1 MDETIVGGIALEL
14 GVDDTMF
21 NQDMRNIANDSNN
34 MLKNQFSGLGA
45 KLGVAIGAALTGAL
59 VNECLELGSALSE
72 VQNVVDTTF
81 KDMSSDINAWSK
93 NAITQFG
100 LSEYKAKQYTGTIG
114 AMAKAYGFAG
124 EELETMS
131 INIAGAAGDVASFYN
146 LSTDESFEKMK
157 SIFTGET
164 ESLKSLGIVMSE
176 TALEQYALN
185 NGFGKTLKSMT
196 EQEKAML
203 RYQFVMDGLSDVHGD
218 FAKTADSW
226 ANQTRVMELRIDSL
240 KSSFGQ
246 LLIHVLTPAINAFN
260 DLLGELNECT
270 DAFLELTG
278 IVQGNT
284 TEVIRTQASSAATEI
299 ENIGTAAEETEKK
312 LNKLGNYDNLNVINS
327 NATSNGGASSGSILG
342 GSSVTTTPITPN
354 QAIFTWLDDIKKE
367 LEPLTTLG
375 KTFYTEFLKPIGSY
389 VLGTGFPR
397 LADITVD
404 LYKNI
409 NWGKLNESVGGF
421 LGLAS
426 DLAILAFDNL
436 LNFYEEFLS
445 PVASWSIG
453 EALPR
458 LLDVVTGLGDSV
470 DWKELNEAFAGLY
483 EILADASISVGEGF
497 VSFFEDIAEILE
509 PGLEIVIEGF
519 GKAIEFVGK
528 IIDAI
533 PSEVLE
539 LFGSALGGIVTSL
552 LLFKGAT
559 AVASIISGISGAL
572 GGLSQVLMNNPYAV
586 AATAIGA
593 LVGALIYATGE
604 KEVEYLS
611 DEIAELA
618 AATEELAIKADEA
631 EIAVSEFDDR
641 LKGISGGTTA
651 GKELEILADKYY
663 ELSQKQEKSAGEMKL
678 LKSYS
683 EDLIAQ
689 MPELSG
695 LIDEQTGAYKG
706 TKEELSALVDKTK
719 EYYQIQA
726 TEDIIKDIVKQMTET
741 ELLLSDAI
749 QNRSAT
755 LEALEEFESNK
766 EYFSGFGTK
775 EKRVL
780 MEYSEEYEQLINNA
794 READN
799 VVQGLENTMGDLNK
813 RYDTAS
819 NLLVN
824 LNDKVT
830 EQSSNNKGLKD
841 TVGGVIEIYGKLPS
855 AANNGMSGANRYFKT
870 GATGIVNTVNTEFGK
885 LPTSA
890 QTTGQSVAWNLGQG
904 LKNKTSTATSPAK
917 QLIKDITSAL
927 SNNQDMSK
935 FKTLGSNIVEGLIKG
950 IEDKVPGLT
959 STVSKMGKGIAS
971 VFAEVMDIHSPSGVF
986 EDFGIYTMQGYQGGL
1001 EDEEDTTISML
1012 KRLGGLFSTAF
1023 ANSIDSPPPL
1033 ALAGVNSY
1041 SSGNDY
1047 MDRVMAAVDRMSSKE
1062 MPDDTYEI
1070 PVTID
1075 GEVIYRIVKKK
1086 AQLKKKQT
1094 GKTGLS

>member
-950 IEDKVPGLT
+950 IEDKVTGLT